1 MGSSSLVWTAIISTA
16 SSPGTQGRNMSAG
29 NKVIELQ
36 LQMRQNAED
45 LQSYMS
51 ELQSWE
57 TDIKKRDEE
66 LRTGGLQQDQK
77 SLPPVRNID
86 YKTKM
91 RERKKKK
98 KKEKEPMSNGD
109 AKAGESKD
117 ASGIKAYDYK
127 SWDKFDVDQAL
138 AEMDKEESPAESNES
153 DSESEADRDKML
165 AEKEKGNAFF
175 KEGKY
180 NDAVECYTRGM
191 AADPY
196 NPVLPTNRA
205 TAFFRLNKYAV
216 AESDC
221 NLAIALD
228 SNYFR
233 AYARRGAARA
243 ALKKYE
249 CALEDYEM
257 VLKLH
262 PGNVEAQNEVKHI
275 TETLRHQAPAVLS
288 EATQEAPTVA
298 PEQQGGQE
306 EGSRREEEEEEQ
318 QKRQEAAVQKDR
330 GNAYFKEG
338 KYEAAV
344 ECYSRGMEADSLNV
358 LLPANRAMAFLK
370 LERYKEAE
378 EDCTK
383 ALSLDRT
390 YTKAFAR
397 RATARV
403 ALGKLQ
409 EARQDFQEVLK
420 LEPGNKQALTEL
432 QKLHTS
438 APPSGLLQTADGS
451 HRRTVQPIDKPTHL
465 QSAKPLRRIEI
476 EEVSG
481 EVTVSE
487 GESEGSKLLIKEV
500 MKEAEDDSSPLS
512 TSPSAKVIKME
523 ELADAPSLPES
534 NLSVQKSFSPPRH
547 CAEGRVPSNS
557 PNRQQEVA
565 PPPPSAADLPPPPTN
580 SFQLEADLRKLG
592 QQPEVIYRYL
602 RQVEPEAY
610 ASIFQNSL
618 EPDILTQILNTLHG
632 FYIKHEEASL
642 TLRVLST
649 LASLRRFDMAIM
661 FLSSPEKKVLNELFH
676 FLHRAELEAP
686 RVAALQKKYGV

>member
-1 MGSSSLVWTAIISTA
+1 
-16 SSPGTQGRNMSAG
+16 MSAG
-29 NKVIELQ
+29 NKAIELQ

-98 KKEKEPMSNGD
+98 KKKEPMSNGD

-117 ASGIKAYDYK
+117 ASRIKAYDYK

-275 TETLRHQAPAVLS
+275 TETLRHQAPAVLI

-306 EGSRREEEEEEQ
+306 EGRRREEEEQ
-318 QKRQEAAVQKDR
+318 QRRQEAAVQKDR

-409 EARQDFQEVLK
+409 EARQDFQEMLK
-420 LEPGNKQALTEL
+420 LEAGNKQALTEL
-432 QKLHTS
+432 QKLHMG
-438 APPSGLLQTADGS
+438 AAPSGLLQTADGS

-465 QSAKPLRRIEI
+465 QSAKPLRRIKI

-523 ELADAPSLPES
+523 ELADVPSLPE
-534 NLSVQKSFSPPRH
+534 
-547 CAEGRVPSNS
+547 RVPSNRPS
-557 PNRQQEVA
+557 RQQEVA

-618 EPDILTQILNTLHG
+618 EPDILNQILNTLHG

-649 LASLRRFDMAIM
+649 LASLRRFDMAVM
-661 FLSSPEKKVLNELFH
+661 FLSSPEKKVLKELFH

-686 RVAALQKKYGV
+686 CVAALQKKYGV